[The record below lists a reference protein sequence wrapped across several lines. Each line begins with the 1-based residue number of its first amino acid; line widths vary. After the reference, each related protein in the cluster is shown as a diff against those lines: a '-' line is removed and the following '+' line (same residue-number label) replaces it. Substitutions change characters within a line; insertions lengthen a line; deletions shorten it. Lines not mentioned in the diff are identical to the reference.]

1 MSSAILFDS
10 LVDEALKSRTELV
23 LLRPVVEKE
32 LLHHD
37 ILREMSGAGL
47 LSGLTFIGGTCLR
60 ACYGSSRL
68 SEDLNFTGGDDFK
81 RTDLMDLG
89 KVLREALGTR
99 YGLKVSVSDPVR
111 DEGKVSTWKMS
122 IETRPGRKDLP
133 AQRIHLDICAIPSH
147 DPCPMMLRTLY
158 GVDMG
163 TSGLILQAQ
172 SREEILADKLIAL
185 AFREGRI
192 KNRDLWDI
200 AWLRQQGVELPSH
213 LIPLKIED
221 HRRSKEEFRSL
232 LQGRLGEMKKSDVLR
247 KHFINEMRRF
257 LPAAVAAQT
266 VEQEPYWQ
274 YLTQVI
280 GEETGKAL
288 ASINGHRGSLKH
300 LPLMETLAEDRS
312 RERDL

>member
-1 MSSAILFDS
+1 MSTGSPKTLFDS
-10 LVDEALKSRTELV
+10 LVDEALKSRRELA

-68 SEDLNFTGGDDFK
+68 SEDLDFTGGSDFK
-81 RTDLMDLG
+81 RSDLMELG
-89 KVLREALGTR
+89 KVLRETLGIR
-99 YGLKVSVSDPVR
+99 YGLKVAVSDPVHE
-111 DEGKVSTWKMS
+111 EGKVSTWKMCV
-122 IETRPGRKDLP
+122 ETRPGRKDLP

-147 DPCPMMLRTLY
+147 DPRPMMLRSLY
-158 GVDMG
+158 SVDMG
-163 TSGLILQAQ
+163 TSGLILQAE
-172 SREEILADKLIAL
+172 SREEILADKVIAL

-200 AWLRQQGVELPSH
+200 AWLRQQGVELPGQ
-213 LIPLKIED
+213 LIPIKIHD
-221 HRRSKEEFRSL
+221 HGRTKQGFRSL
-232 LQGRLGEMKKSDVLR
+232 LQGRVGELR
-247 KHFINEMRRF
+247 KSEALRKDFINEMRRF

-266 VEQEPYWQ
+266 VEQEPYWR

-280 GEETGKAL
+280 GEE
-288 ASINGHRGSLKH
+288 
-300 LPLMETLAEDRS
+300 AERAIAGI
-312 RERDL
+312 